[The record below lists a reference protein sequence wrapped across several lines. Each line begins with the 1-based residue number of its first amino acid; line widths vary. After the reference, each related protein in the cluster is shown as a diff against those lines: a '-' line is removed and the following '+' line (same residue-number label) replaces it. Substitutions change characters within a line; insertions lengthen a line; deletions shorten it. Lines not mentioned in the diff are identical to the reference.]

1 MVRYR
6 GNYYF
11 TVKEIAVMLELH
23 ETGIRK
29 YCREGKLKA
38 AKHYIKSIDRA
49 AWCVSEDDFVAF
61 YEEWS
66 RAKRAERAEKRVK
79 EIKRGKK

>member
-11 TVKEIAVMLELH
+11 TVKEIAAMLELH

-38 AKHYIKSIDRA
+38 AKHYIKSADRA
-49 AWCVSEDDFVAF
+49 MYIIAEDDFVAF

-66 RAKRAERAEKRVK
+66 RAKCAPSAEKRVK
-79 EIKRGKK
+79 EIRRKKW